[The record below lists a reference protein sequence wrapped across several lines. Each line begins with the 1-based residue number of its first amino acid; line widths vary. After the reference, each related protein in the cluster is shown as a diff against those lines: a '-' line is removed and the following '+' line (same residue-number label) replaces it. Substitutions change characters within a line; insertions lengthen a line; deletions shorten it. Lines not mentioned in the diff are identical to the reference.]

1 MIKPGGIKKSGWRS
15 FLLAVL
21 LMNVLAGCGGSNSKS
36 AASPPPVVA
45 VSVTP
50 GSPSVSVGA
59 SQKFTATVTGTANT
73 AVTWSVQEANGGTI
87 DASGNYTAPMKA
99 GSFHVV
105 ATSQA
110 DSSKSSA
117 VGVSVTAPAPVFNT
131 TPPTAS
137 AEGTA
142 YSYAISATDP
152 AGTAVTLAL
161 TTAPAGAQLSN
172 GTIGW
177 TPTWGQSRNGNAF
190 LVTATSAAG
199 GTSTQSWTL
208 SPDGT
213 VYGHF
218 LLHYWGSGSDVAVP
232 ERDFSVPPLSRN
244 PGSLLLWS
252 QQADG
257 TLKTIQGVGFAD
269 GTFQFPGVPAGN
281 YIFSL
286 EGYTTDVEGTAENT
300 STIYWDQDE
309 NGYPSLD
316 PSQWWP
322 EELVIDVN
330 GLAPFV
336 AAADEFDIYD
346 RDGYWYYT
354 GWLPDGDTV
363 YTDLVPYI
371 LLNPPSETDRWIAVQ
386 TRGVPGTDP
395 FTSHILGPAS
405 IQPFS
410 AINNGTTL
418 NNGTIV
424 NFSAQAVITEPESVD
439 LNVSFSSF
447 AQAFTAAGPGASVP
461 YSFEVLAGSE
471 VKLLESKLSD
481 PYIGQVTP
489 ILADALI
496 QGVAAGGATDPW
508 PQDGKGNDTWPADKN
523 YGTLTYNNPFG
534 PVEKT
539 MYIVDAQATYSIPF
553 PGSSDPLPW
562 TVDINYALTS
572 LPGGPI
578 APVMMP
584 PANGNADGV
593 AFQTG
598 GKISS
603 TTPTLQ
609 WDAPVGRPSG
619 PTDVVTY
626 QVLICEPQNA
636 GGGGGKGGGG
646 GGVTC
651 VTDIVVGNVTT
662 NSYVV
667 PAGIM
672 QEGHSYIF
680 DIQAV
685 SVRDYD
691 AINQQRFSYPIV
703 TSEVASAAITV
714 AGTTT
719 KSAASID
726 AKRAGGP
733 KVGVNSAPSR
743 MLIPSLTG
751 SKSRSVLYRLPV
763 DALPK
768 VESNQQQKPG
778 ASH

>member
-1 MIKPGGIKKSGWRS
+1 MIKPGGIKKSGWR
-15 FLLAVL
+15 FLFAVL
-21 LMNVLAGCGGSNSKS
+21 LLDVLAGCGGSNSKS
-36 AASPPPVVA
+36 TAPPTAVVA

-50 GSPSVSVGA
+50 GSTSVSVGA
-59 SQKFTATVTGTANT
+59 SQKFTATVTGTTNT
-73 AVTWSVQEANGGTI
+73 AVTWSVQESNGGAI
-87 DASGNYTAPMKA
+87 DSSGNYTAPMKA

-142 YSYAISATDP
+142 YSYAISASDP

-161 TTAPAGAQLSN
+161 TTGPAGAQLSSS
-172 GTIGW
+172 TIGW
-177 TPTWGQSRNGNAF
+177 TPAWSQSRIGNAF
-190 LVTATSAAG
+190 VVTATSDAG

-218 LLHYWGSGSDVAVP
+218 LLHFWGSGSDVPIP
-232 ERDFSVPPLSRN
+232 ERDFSVPLLSRD
-244 PGSLLLWS
+244 PGTLLLWS

-269 GTFQFPGVPAGN
+269 GTFQYPGVPAGN

-286 EGYTTDVEGTAENT
+286 NGFTTDVEGTAENT

-309 NGYPSLD
+309 NGYPPLD

-322 EELVIDVN
+322 EGLVIDVS

-336 AAADEFDIYD
+336 AAADEFDLYD
-346 RDGYWYYT
+346 RDGYWDFT

-363 YTDLVPYI
+363 YTYLTPYI
-371 LLNPPSETDRWIAVQ
+371 LVNPPSATDRWIAVQ

-395 FTSHILGPAS
+395 FTSHILGPAA

-418 NNGTIV
+418 NNGTLV
-424 NFSAQAVITEPESVD
+424 NFSEQAVITEPESVD

-447 AQAFTAAGPGASVP
+447 AQAFTTAGPGPSVP
-461 YSFEVLAGSE
+461 YSFEVTTGSE
-471 VKLLESKLSD
+471 VKLPGNKLSD
-481 PYIGQVTP
+481 PEIGQVTP

-496 QGVAAGGATDPW
+496 QGIAAGGNSDPW
-508 PQDGKGNDTWPADKN
+508 PQDGNGNDTWPADQD
-523 YGTLTYNNPFG
+523 YGTLTYNDPFG
-534 PVEKT
+534 SGEKT
-539 MYIVDAQATYSIPF
+539 MYIVDARATYSIPF

-562 TVDINYALTS
+562 TVDTNYAVTS
-572 LPGGPI
+572 LPSGPI
-578 APVMMP
+578 APFMMP

-593 AFQTG
+593 TFQTG
-598 GKISS
+598 GTISS
-603 TTPTLQ
+603 PTPTLH
-609 WDAPVGRPSG
+609 WDAPVGRPGG
-619 PTDVVTY
+619 PTDVMTY
-626 QVLICEPQNA
+626 QVFICEPQDA
-636 GGGGGKGGGG
+636 GGGGKGGGG
-646 GGVTC
+646 GGATC
-651 VTDIVVGNVTT
+651 VTDIIVGNVTT

-667 PAGIM
+667 PAGIL
-672 QEGHSYIF
+672 QAGHSYIF
-680 DIQAV
+680 DIQAL

-691 AINQQRFSYPIV
+691 AINQQRLSYPIV
-703 TSEVASAAITV
+703 SSEVASAAITV
-714 AGTTT
+714 AGATT
-719 KSAASID
+719 KSAVSADS
-726 AKRAGGP
+726 KRADGP
-733 KVGVNSAPSR
+733 KVGVNSAPSPMPIR
-743 MLIPSLTG
+743 SLAG
-751 SKSRSVLYRLPV
+751 SKSRSVLYRLPA
-763 DALPK
+763 DALPR
-768 VESNQQQKPG
+768 VESNQKPTPG